1 MERAFK
7 TGSRN
12 KKIFKCKKQS
22 TVLATDL
29 GSLNTQNTYYPGS
42 ISITQASILSLIWI
56 PILVFYL
63 LIISLL
69 CSLNANNISTRLTTL
84 SSLCEQ
90 VDNEYIAV

>member
-1 MERAFK
+1 MDGAVKVE

-42 ISITQASILSLIWI
+42 ISITQASILSLIW
-56 PILVFYL
+56 
-63 LIISLL
+63 
-69 CSLNANNISTRLTTL
+69 TQ
-84 SSLCEQ
+84 SSFSIC
-90 VDNEYIAV
+90 